1 MGGAG
6 TTVTWTSS
14 DARVS
19 VDSAGEVSVAAD
31 TTPGDYT
38 ITATS
43 TVDSSQKGTATITV
57 TAAPAISSVTVS
69 PSTASVVQGGS
80 KQFTATV
87 DAVGGAGT
95 TVTWTSSNAKVAVNS
110 TGEVTVAA
118 DTTPGDYTIT
128 ATSTVSSS
136 KKGTATITV
145 TAAPV
150 YTISAIT
157 DQTLTA
163 LTQGY
168 VSGTQETR
176 PVTIVNNGTGDLAN
190 LSVTLRG
197 ANANDFVITQ
207 PDTTL
212 TSGESTSFDIHS
224 KDGLL
229 ADTYTATVTVSADDL
244 TPVTFVLTQAVNL
257 PNAPANPQ
265 NLTAD
270 GGNRQITLSW
280 NTVSDATKYHIYMAT
295 DADLTS
301 IIEIATVTSST
312 YSVQDLVNG
321 TAYYFVVKSENL
333 GGLSAASNQISATPS
348 TIPGE
353 PSNVTA
359 VAGNGQAVVTFTAPS
374 DNGGSTITE
383 YEVTASPGNIVIIG
397 GASPVTFI
405 GLTNETS
412 YTFTV
417 KAINGA
423 GKSGASA
430 ESNAVIPRASTTPSE
445 PSEPSQPSAPTTP
458 VDTSTGVDILVN
470 GKVEN
475 AGTAK
480 IGTRDNQ
487 TEMTVVVDQKK
498 LDEKLAA
505 EGQHA
510 VVTIPI
516 SQKFDIFVGE
526 LNGQMVKNMENKQAV
541 LEFKTDYAI
550 YTLPARQINIGAI
563 SEQVGALIALQDIKV
578 RIEIAVPTTDTLKV
592 VDSAA
597 GNGQFALVAQPLD
610 FTVRAVYGDKIVEVT
625 KFDAYVQRTIAIPDE
640 VDPSKITTGVVV
652 EEDGSVRHVPT
663 KVQHINGKYEA
674 QINSLTNSTYAVV
687 WHPLEFSDAAD
698 HWGKAAVN
706 DMGSRMVVDG
716 TGNGMFSPDREITR
730 AEFTAIIVR
739 GLGLKLENGAT
750 PFSDVEQADW
760 YSSAV
765 NTAYSYR
772 LISGL
777 EDGTFR
783 PNDTITREQAM
794 VILAKAIA
802 LTGLKDE
809 LSEQSADAILRP
821 FEDAAGVSSWAHSS
835 VADNLQAGIVFGRNE
850 TLLAPKGYMTR
861 AEVATMMQRLL
872 QKSGLI

>member
-1 MGGAG
+1 MDAVGGAA

-14 DARVS
+14 NTRVS
-19 VDSAGEVSVAAD
+19 VDSAGVVTVAADTTSGDYTITATSTVNTSKKGTATITVTAAPAINSVTVSPSTASVEQGGSKQLTAAVDAVGGAATTVTWTSNNAKVAVNSTGEVSVAAD

-43 TVDSSQKGTATITV
+43 TVNT
-57 TAAPAISSVTVS
+57 
-69 PSTASVVQGGS
+69 
-80 KQFTATV
+80 
-87 DAVGGAGT
+87 
-95 TVTWTSSNAKVAVNS
+95 
-110 TGEVTVAA
+110 
-118 DTTPGDYTIT
+118 
-128 ATSTVSSS
+128 S

-145 TAAPV
+145 MAAPV
-150 YTISAIT
+150 YTISTIT

-168 VSGTQETR
+168 VSDTQETR
-176 PVTIVNNGTGDLAN
+176 SVTIVNTGTGDLAN
-190 LSVTLRG
+190 LSVTLSG
-197 ANANDFVITQ
+197 VNANDFVITQ
-207 PDTTL
+207 PDSTL

-229 ADTYTATVTVSADDL
+229 ADTYTATVTVSADYM
-244 TPVTFVLTQAVNL
+244 TPVTFVVTQAVNL

-280 NTVSDATKYHIYMAT
+280 NTVSDATKYHIYMAM
-295 DADLTS
+295 DEDLTS
-301 IIEIATVTSST
+301 IVEVATVTSST

-397 GASPVTFI
+397 GSSPVTFT

-423 GKSGASA
+423 GKSAASA

-445 PSEPSQPSAPTTP
+445 PSEPSPPSAPTTP

-610 FTVRAVYGDKIVEVT
+610 FTVRAIYGDKIVEVT
-625 KFDAYVQRTIAIPDE
+625 KFDAYVERTIAIPDE

-663 KVQHINGKYEA
+663 KVQHIDGKYEA

-687 WHPLEFSDAAD
+687 WHPLEFSDAVD
-698 HWGKAAVN
+698 HWGKTAVN

-716 TGNGMFSPDREITR
+716 TGNGLFSPDREITR

-750 PFSDVEQADW
+750 PFSDVKPADW

-794 VILAKAIA
+794 VFL
-802 LTGLKDE
+802 
-809 LSEQSADAILRP
+809 
-821 FEDAAGVSSWAHSS
+821 
-835 VADNLQAGIVFGRNE
+835 
-850 TLLAPKGYMTR
+850 PKR
-861 AEVATMMQRLL
+861 WR
-872 QKSGLI
+872 